1 VDFTKL
7 EIAHLPA
14 REKREEEIR
23 LYKQKQ
29 AAAAA
34 LTDSI
39 DIADRQP
46 VFLKDK
52 GDVLFKQNN
61 FHAAVNAYTKAIEL
75 EGEDSMCT
83 LKCRCAHIPELIM
96 FAKIALPKLTDGAS
110 AHQHQE
116 CCVSMLS
123 NPIAPLAHGRVKC
136 SRQSCMQYES
146 GCMPRK
152 DRRAQHMH
160 VRL

>member
-96 FAKIALPKLTDGAS
+96 FAKDCLAQVDRWGFCPPTSGMLCFNVVKSNRSSGPWSCEVFTTKLYA
-110 AHQHQE
+110 
-116 CCVSMLS
+116 V
-123 NPIAPLAHGRVKC
+123 
-136 SRQSCMQYES
+136 
-146 GCMPRK
+146 
-152 DRRAQHMH
+152 
-160 VRL
+160 